1 MSAPSDG
8 MQPGY
13 SRCETT
19 ELELQLNLRS
29 RSLGCLRDCTIATV
43 TQEQASVSP
52 FVSVLSSAIMGGSG
66 SNPNPGKVPASVS
79 RSPSDVERS
88 ARRQVLIVEDSLA
101 DITLIR
107 MAMERSGVP
116 AEIRVVGDGEEAVRL
131 FENADLDP
139 AASCPDLVILDLN
152 LPRFKGSEVLRR
164 LRASARCAT
173 VPVLVVTSSD
183 SSDDR
188 EQMKKL
194 GANGYFRK
202 PSELSEY
209 M

>member
-1 MSAPSDG
+1 
-8 MQPGY
+8 
-13 SRCETT
+13 
-19 ELELQLNLRS
+19 
-29 RSLGCLRDCTIATV
+29 
-43 TQEQASVSP
+43 
-52 FVSVLSSAIMGGSG
+52 
-66 SNPNPGKVPASVS
+66 
-79 RSPSDVERS
+79 
-88 ARRQVLIVEDSLA
+88 
-101 DITLIR
+101 
-107 MAMERSGVP
+107 MERSGVP
-116 AEIRVVGDGEEAVRL
+116 AEIRVVGDGEEALRL

-209 M
+209 MKLGQVARGLLKLDGGAAS

>member
-1 MSAPSDG
+1 
-8 MQPGY
+8 
-13 SRCETT
+13 
-19 ELELQLNLRS
+19 
-29 RSLGCLRDCTIATV
+29 
-43 TQEQASVSP
+43 
-52 FVSVLSSAIMGGSG
+52 
-66 SNPNPGKVPASVS
+66 
-79 RSPSDVERS
+79 
-88 ARRQVLIVEDSLA
+88 VEDSLA

-209 M
+209 MKLGQVARGLLKLDGGAAS

>member
-1 MSAPSDG
+1 
-8 MQPGY
+8 
-13 SRCETT
+13 
-19 ELELQLNLRS
+19 
-29 RSLGCLRDCTIATV
+29 
-43 TQEQASVSP
+43 
-52 FVSVLSSAIMGGSG
+52 
-66 SNPNPGKVPASVS
+66 
-79 RSPSDVERS
+79 
-88 ARRQVLIVEDSLA
+88 VLIVEDSRA
-101 DITLIR
+101 DITLIL
-107 MAMERSGVP
+107 MALEKAGVP
-116 AEIRVVGDGEEAVRL
+116 AVTDVVDDGEKAVRL

-139 AASCPDLVILDLN
+139 AAPCPDLVILDLN

-209 M
+209 MKLGQVARGLLKLDGGAAT